1 VASRKSITVRES
13 FTENGHGEVQ
23 MQDRNGAAD
32 RVSSVSFASDA
43 SDAVAGVEPKRGMIL
58 PFQPLAISFD
68 DIKYYVDMPA
78 VCFFVSFL

>member
-1 VASRKSITVRES
+1 
-13 FTENGHGEVQ
+13 
-23 MQDRNGAAD
+23 MQDRNGAGD

-78 VCFFVSFL
+78 VWFFASFF

>member
-1 VASRKSITVRES
+1 
-13 FTENGHGEVQ
+13 
-23 MQDRNGAAD
+23 MQERNGAGD

-43 SDAVAGVEPKRGMIL
+43 SDAVAGVAPKRGMIL

-78 VCFFVSFL
+78 VCCLCPFYNI

>member
-1 VASRKSITVRES
+1 
-13 FTENGHGEVQ
+13 
-23 MQDRNGAAD
+23 MQDHNGAGD

-43 SDAVAGVEPKRGMIL
+43 SDAVAGVGPKRGMIL

-78 VCFFVSFL
+78 VWFFTSFF